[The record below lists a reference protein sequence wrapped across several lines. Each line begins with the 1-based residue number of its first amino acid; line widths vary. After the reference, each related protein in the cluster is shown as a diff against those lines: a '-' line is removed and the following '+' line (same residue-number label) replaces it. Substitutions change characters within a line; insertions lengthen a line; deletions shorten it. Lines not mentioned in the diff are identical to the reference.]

1 MAISNSKIICP
12 NCNTSID
19 VEQALAHDIEHRL
32 TEQYEDRIRKAAER
46 AATDATAKERER
58 VEAQLVSLQRENA
71 EKNAALKDAGK
82 REIELLEL
90 KRKLSEQQE
99 SMEDTIR
106 KQVLEAEADLT
117 QRIRRSE
124 HERFELEKRELQQ
137 QLDAVTKQ
145 AEELRRRAEQGS
157 QQLTGEVQELAI
169 EEFLRTNFPLDAIE
183 EVSKGQRGGDC
194 IHRVQDVGRP
204 LGTIY
209 YESKR
214 TKAFGGDWIDKLKTD
229 MRSKGADVGV
239 IVTETM
245 PKELDRFGQ
254 IHGVWVCSFAE
265 FKALCFVLREMV
277 YRTGIAIASQER
289 RGDKMSMLYDY
300 LTSSDF
306 RLRIEAIVEGFQSMK
321 DDIARERNA
330 MEKLWKQREKQIE
343 KVLLSTSGMYGS
355 IKGIAGSDVDEIR
368 LLDLGADA
376 SDTRSSDA

>member
-1 MAISNSKIICP
+1 MSTKAKIVCT
-12 NCNTSID
+12 NCGASID

-32 TEQYEDRIRKAAER
+32 TEQFEARVKKAADQ
-46 AATDATAKERER
+46 AAAEATSRERER
-58 VEAQLVSLQRENA
+58 LEAQLVSLQRENA
-71 EKNAALKDAGK
+71 EKHAALKDAGK

-106 KQVLEAEADLT
+106 KRLLEAESDLT
-117 QRIRRSE
+117 LRIRRSE

-137 QLDAVTKQ
+137 QLEAVTKQ
-145 AEELRRRAEQGS
+145 AEELKRRAEQGS

-169 EEFLRTNFPLDAIE
+169 EEYLRTSFPLDAVE
-183 EVSKGQRGGDC
+183 EISKGQRGGDC
-194 IHRVQDVGRP
+194 LHRVQDMGRV

-229 MRSKGADVGV
+229 MREKGADVGV

-245 PKELDRFGQ
+245 PKEMDRFGQ
-254 IHGVWVCSFAE
+254 VNGVWICSFQE
-265 FKALCFVLREMV
+265 FKALSHVLREMV
-277 YRTGIAIASQER
+277 YRIGIAAASQER

-368 LLDLGADA
+368 LLELGSSGETTRDDDA
-376 SDTRSSDA
+376 

>member
-1 MAISNSKIICP
+1 MSTPAKIVCT
-12 NCNTSID
+12 NCGASID

-32 TEQYEDRIRKAAER
+32 TEQYEERLKKASEKAAAE
-46 AATDATAKERER
+46 ASQRER
-58 VEAQLVSLQRENA
+58 DRLEAQLTSLQRENA
-71 EKNAALKDAGK
+71 EKQAALKDAGK

-90 KRKLSEQQE
+90 KRKLSEQHE

-106 KQVLEAEADLT
+106 KRVLEAESDLT

-137 QLDAVTKQ
+137 QLEAVTKQ

-169 EEFLRTNFPLDAIE
+169 EEFLRQSFPLDVVE
-183 EVSKGQRGGDC
+183 EISKGQRGGDC
-194 IHRVQDVGRP
+194 LHRVQDMGRV

-214 TKAFGGDWIDKLKTD
+214 TKAFGGDWIDKLKSD

-245 PKELDRFGQ
+245 PKEMDRFGQ
-254 IHGVWVCSFAE
+254 VNGVWICSFPE
-265 FKALCFVLREMV
+265 FKALSHVLREMV
-277 YRTGIAIASQER
+277 YRVGIAAASQER

-306 RLRIEAIVEGFQSMK
+306 RLRIEAIVEGFQAMK
-321 DDIARERNA
+321 DDISRERSA

-355 IKGIAGSDVDEIR
+355 IKGIAGSDVDDIR
-368 LLDLGADA
+368 LLELGSSGETTRDDDA
-376 SDTRSSDA
+376 